1 MQLEFFQLTNVG
13 DRGANQDAMAH
24 IVENDFAL
32 FVVADGLGGHQAGEK
47 ASQFFCQG
55 MLSCAKTYSK
65 KIAENPVDVFSAW
78 IKDAINEMKV
88 LFADDHIADQAHT
101 TCAILYL
108 DDQRTMV
115 AHCGD
120 SRVYRLNPNEILW
133 RTRDHSVPEDLLN
146 VGLITEEELAHHPEQ
161 NHLTRSINVNKAHPI
176 DIKLFPAIEEDE
188 TFVLCSDGFWGHVKQ
203 DELLQL
209 AAFESNIDRLSR
221 LAMLSVYRANGNSD
235 NVTVMSIRCRNGS

>member
-13 DRGANQDAMAH
+13 DREANQDYMAN

-32 FVVADGLGGHQAGEK
+32 FIVADGLGGHQAGEK
-47 ASQFFCQG
+47 ASQFFCEC
-55 MLSCAKTYSK
+55 MLSRAKTYSK
-65 KIAENPVDVFSAW
+65 QIADNPVDSFSAW

-88 LFADDHIADQAHT
+88 LFDDDHIADQAHT
-101 TCAILYL
+101 TCAVLYL
-108 DDQRTMV
+108 DDQQTLV

-120 SRVYRLNPNEILW
+120 SRVYKLNPTEIVW

-161 NHLTRSINVNKAHPI
+161 NHLTRSINVNKAHAI
-176 DIKLFPAIEEDE
+176 DIKLFSPIAQDE

-203 DELLQL
+203 EELLQL
-209 AAFESNIDRLSR
+209 ANLESNIDQLNR

-235 NVTVMSIRCRNGS
+235 NLTVISVRCRKG

>member
-13 DRGANQDAMAH
+13 DREANQDAMAH
-24 IVENDFAL
+24 LIENDYAL
-32 FVVADGLGGHQAGEK
+32 FVVADGLGGHHAGEK

-55 MLSCAKTYSK
+55 MLNCAKTYSK
-65 KIAENPVDVFSAW
+65 QIAENPIDVFSAW
-78 IKDAINEMKV
+78 IKDAVKEMKG
-88 LFADDHIADQAHT
+88 LFDDDHIADQAHT

-108 DDQRTMV
+108 DDQRTMA

-120 SRVYRLNPNEILW
+120 SRVYRLNPNEIVW

-146 VGLITEEELAHHPEQ
+146 VGLITEEELASHPEQ
-161 NHLTRSINVNKAHPI
+161 NHLTRSINVNKAHPV
-176 DIKLFPAIEEDE
+176 DIKLFPAIAEDE
-188 TFVLCSDGFWGHVKQ
+188 TFMLCSDGFWGHVKP

-209 AAFESNIDRLSR
+209 ADLDSNIDRLNR

-235 NVTVMSIRCRNGS
+235 NLTVMSIRCRKG

>member
-1 MQLEFFQLTNVG
+1 MQLEYFQLTNVG
-13 DRGANQDAMAH
+13 DREANQDYMAN
-24 IVENDFAL
+24 IIENDYAL
-32 FVVADGLGGHQAGEK
+32 FIVADGLGGHQAGEK
-47 ASQFFCQG
+47 ASQFFCQC
-55 MLSCAKTYSK
+55 MLSRAASYSR
-65 KIAENPVDVFSAW
+65 KIAENPVDIFSAW

-88 LFADDHIADQAHT
+88 LFDDDLIADQAHT

-108 DDQRTMV
+108 DDQQTLV

-120 SRVYRLNPNEILW
+120 SRVYKLNPTEIVW

-161 NHLTRSINVNKAHPI
+161 NHLTRSINVNKAHAI
-176 DIKLFPAIEEDE
+176 DIKVFPQIAQDE

-209 AAFESNIDRLSR
+209 ANLESNVDQLNR

-235 NVTVMSIRCRNGS
+235 NLTVISVRCRKG